1 MVTGIDE
8 EGVRVGDERISART
22 VLWAAGVAA
31 SPLGRALEG
40 PLDRAGRVRVEPDL
54 TLPEHPD
61 VYVAGDLAAVVHRD
75 GKLVPGLAPAAI
87 QEGRHVARNMVRSLR
102 GEPRLPFHY
111 FDKGSLATIGRI
123 RGVGVVFGRHLRGAL
138 AWLAWLFVHI
148 FFLIGFRNRVLV
160 ILEWAWQY
168 LTFRRGARLI
178 TDTAEQWQLVA
189 ADRAAAGRSDGAR
202 WAGTG
207 GQGERPG
214 ADVAAVHEQPRAQH

>member
-1 MVTGIDE
+1 
-8 EGVRVGDERISART
+8 

-31 SPLGRALEG
+31 SPLGRALG
-40 PLDRAGRVRVEPDL
+40 APLDRAGRVKVEPDL
-54 TLPEHPD
+54 TVPGHPE

-75 GKLVPGLAPAAI
+75 GQLVPGLAPAAI
-87 QEGRHVARNMVRSLR
+87 QEGRHVARNIMRSLR

-138 AWLAWLFVHI
+138 AWVAWLFVHI

-160 ILEWAWQY
+160 ILEWGWQY

-178 TDTAEQWQLVA
+178 IDTAEQWQLVA
-189 ADRAAAGRSDGAR
+189 ADRQAAGRSDRAA
-202 WAGTG
+202 WAGDA
-207 GQGERPG
+207 GEPARPATDAAAAHDQPG
-214 ADVAAVHEQPRAQH
+214 AHH